1 MANKAFFFLYRM
13 RWDMTRS
20 LAFATGIPAHELK
33 KELRNPT
40 VFRRVSAFA
49 QACGDRIIELENSR

>member
-1 MANKAFFFLYRM
+1 MANKAFFYIYRM
-13 RWDMTRS
+13 KWGMERG
-20 LAFATGIPAHELK
+20 LAFALGIPAHEIK

-49 QACGDRIIELENSR
+49 QACGDKIIDLENAG